1 LCGIDADQQQIVFA
15 GKMPGGGFLDLGC
28 RGKMYE
34 VVPSIDVG
42 PEKHTGAFRF
52 PPQFD
57 GANLVE
63 SPHDACRLCSWTSNY
78 YWPITF
84 RAWVHSENELE
95 LLQPLCISPVK
106 IHYGDI
112 MPKTEEFLIE
122 TADRCTGLAREGRE
136 LIERLEALR
145 NDLMAKAVELD
156 TRRQRAEKSTDDF
169 DKV

>member
-1 LCGIDADQQQIVFA
+1 
-15 GKMPGGGFLDLGC
+15 
-28 RGKMYE
+28 
-34 VVPSIDVG
+34 
-42 PEKHTGAFRF
+42 
-52 PPQFD
+52 
-57 GANLVE
+57 
-63 SPHDACRLCSWTSNY
+63 
-78 YWPITF
+78 
-84 RAWVHSENELE
+84 
-95 LLQPLCISPVK
+95 
-106 IHYGDI
+106 